1 MSNFFSLCQLL
12 AVFVTVF
19 LAVWGRTIIGDR
31 VLSSVEGSNLPPTTT
46 TPIPKSSNS
55 QPSIADL
62 EVREIVRS
70 ISVKIVA
77 PDFIG
82 SGTIVGFKNGI
93 YTVITNAHV
102 LRSADR
108 PYQIITKDRV
118 VHRSKVIS
126 YRQLKNYDL
135 ALLQFRDSALKY
147 PVAKIVKN
155 GALQVGDR
163 LFVGGF
169 TEQSSQGNSDNFL
182 LQSGA
187 ISIILDRSIDSGYRI
202 GYTHQIFR
210 GMSGGP
216 VVDRAGTLVGI
227 NGLLN
232 DPVWKTDSSFV
243 DGSVACE
250 PLQLLIDRSSLAI
263 SIDDIIKLIPRS
275 KWWKLDTSS
284 KDIVIPETPVEVE
297 ERGLLQ
303 QSAKKAL
310 SCQK

>member
-1 MSNFFSLCQLL
+1 MSNFFSLRQLL
-12 AVFVTVF
+12 AVFATVF
-19 LAVWGRTIIGDR
+19 LAVWGRTTIGDR
-31 VLSSVEGSNLPPTTT
+31 ALSSVEGSQQIPTNTI
-46 TPIPKSSNS
+46 PIPTPSNS
-55 QPSIADL
+55 SPSAVDLGFTEIA
-62 EVREIVRS
+62 RS
-70 ISVKIVA
+70 ITVKIAA

-118 VHRSKVIS
+118 VHRSKVIN

-135 ALLQFRDSALKY
+135 ALLQFRDSVLKY
-147 PVAKIVKN
+147 PVAKIGKS

-163 LFVGGF
+163 LVVGGF

-187 ISIILDRSIDSGYRI
+187 VSLILDRSIESGYRI

-216 VVDRAGTLVGI
+216 VIDRAGKLVGI

-232 DPVWKTDSSFV
+232 DPVWKTNSKFTDN
-243 DGSVACE
+243 SVACE

-263 SIDDIIKLIPRS
+263 SIDDIIKLLPRS
-275 KWWKLDTSS
+275 KWWKIDTSL
-284 KDIVIPETPVEVE
+284 IVTVTPETHVETQ
-297 ERGLLQ
+297 ERGVLQ

-310 SCQK
+310 SCQN